1 MIHYFHLSFFG
12 PSEEGDILCD
22 VETGRVYRV
31 VASFKYCNQL
41 KPATDAAICDG
52 CGEVVMG
59 FGMDPL
65 PLRHRDCR
73 FNGHL
78 RRPSAED
85 EIRPVPNMKS
95 WGHHDHSR

>member
-1 MIHYFHLSFFG
+1 
-12 PSEEGDILCD
+12 
-22 VETGRVYRV
+22 
-31 VASFKYCNQL
+31 
-41 KPATDAAICDG
+41 
-52 CGEVVMG
+52 MG

-65 PLRHRDCR
+65 PLLHHNCR

-95 WGHHDHSR
+95 WGHHDHLR